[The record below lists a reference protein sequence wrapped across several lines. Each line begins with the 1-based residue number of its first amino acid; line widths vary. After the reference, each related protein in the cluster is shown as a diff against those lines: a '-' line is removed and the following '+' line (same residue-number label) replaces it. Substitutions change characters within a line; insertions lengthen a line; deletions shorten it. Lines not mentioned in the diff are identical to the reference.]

1 MRIIHT
7 ADWHLGDKLG
17 VQDRTEDIFRAVE
30 RVLDHC
36 VQTRAD
42 VLLVAGD
49 VFENH
54 QGERFSVLVCR
65 LAQLLAP
72 HLENGLRT
80 IFIPGNHDRE
90 YLFRLLHAVQAIS
103 SREAVRNIHFVSGPR
118 VLTIADPS
126 EQYGV
131 QFVLAPYPAVERY
144 LPHDAGIRG
153 LDPDQRRQVLADAFR
168 QHLAAAQSE
177 LDPQLPAVL
186 AAHVYV
192 RTAETSGLLRMSE
205 AEDIPIEP
213 LDLPA
218 WAYTALGHIHK
229 AQQVSGR
236 SDVRYSGSIERMDSS
251 ERNDSKSCV
260 LVNVGAT
267 GLLDE
272 PELLGLPST
281 PMHVVDVADTDD
293 LTELAQKYA
302 DRDKALVHIRLGW
315 HPELGGPAAILA
327 QLHDIF
333 PRVYRVDARPIG
345 ETSVVHR
352 LDVDRTDFAGTVRA
366 FLESQLEG
374 DPRAERL
381 LRLAHSLAME
391 VQDAS
396 ATA

>member
-1 MRIIHT
+1 
-7 ADWHLGDKLG
+7 
-17 VQDRTEDIFRAVE
+17 
-30 RVLDHC
+30 
-36 VQTRAD
+36 
-42 VLLVAGD
+42 
-49 VFENH
+49 
-54 QGERFSVLVCR
+54 
-65 LAQLLAP
+65 
-72 HLENGLRT
+72 
-80 IFIPGNHDRE
+80 
-90 YLFRLLHAVQAIS
+90 
-103 SREAVRNIHFVSGPR
+103 
-118 VLTIADPS
+118 
-126 EQYGV
+126 
-131 QFVLAPYPAVERY
+131 
-144 LPHDAGIRG
+144 
-153 LDPDQRRQVLADAFR
+153 
-168 QHLAAAQSE
+168 
-177 LDPQLPAVL
+177 
-186 AAHVYV
+186 
-192 RTAETSGLLRMSE
+192 MSE

-267 GLLDE
+267 RLLDE

-381 LRLAHSLAME
+381 LRLAHSLATE
-391 VQDAS
+391 VQNAS